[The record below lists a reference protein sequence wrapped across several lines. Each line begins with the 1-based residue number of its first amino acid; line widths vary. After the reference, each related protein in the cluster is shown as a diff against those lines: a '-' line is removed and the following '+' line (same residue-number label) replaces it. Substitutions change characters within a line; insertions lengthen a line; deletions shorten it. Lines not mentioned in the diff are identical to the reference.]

1 MNLPE
6 QLRRTV
12 GDDGFLRVGAR
23 VEDNSGRDLY
33 RMFAPQF
40 AYGRHRGPLP
50 KYAHSAAVLIA
61 LIPSADG
68 GWEIPLTLRPSEMLD
83 HAGQVSL
90 PGGRAESHETPW
102 VTACREFNEELGCC
116 TDRLLPVG
124 KLKPLYVYAS
134 RHHVRPVIAS
144 IAERPVFQPNPEEV
158 AELLFLKLEDLLLRD
173 AMSIGTMQRGKSEF
187 EAPGFRVGEYFVWG
201 ATAMILGEFRQIVR
215 NHLQL
220 GIQG

>member
-12 GDDGFLRVGAR
+12 DDEGYLRAGTSA
-23 VEDNSGRDLY
+23 EDHSGRDLY
-33 RMFAPQF
+33 RTFAPQF

-61 LIPSADG
+61 LIPGADG
-68 GWEIPLTLRPSEMLD
+68 CWEIPLTLRPSEMLD

-90 PGGRAESHETPW
+90 PGGRAERHETPW
-102 VTACREFNEELGCC
+102 DTACREFSEELGCGK
-116 TDRLLPVG
+116 DRLLPVG

-144 IAERPVFQPNPEEV
+144 ATERPVFQPNPEEV
-158 AELLFLKLEDLLLRD
+158 AELLFLKLDDFLLPD

-187 EAPGFRVGEYFVWG
+187 EAPGFRVGEHFVWG
-201 ATAMILGEFRQIVR
+201 ATAMILGEFQQILR
-215 NHLQL
+215 NHLRL
-220 GIQG
+220 GSA